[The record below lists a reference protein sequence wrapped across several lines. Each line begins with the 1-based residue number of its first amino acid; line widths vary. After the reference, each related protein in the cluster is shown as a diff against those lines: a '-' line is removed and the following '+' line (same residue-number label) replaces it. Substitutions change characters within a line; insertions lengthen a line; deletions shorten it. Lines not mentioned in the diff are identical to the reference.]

1 MIYAILVLS
10 ILINSYNYSK
20 PVTWGTIV
28 NTNVDLVNGWF
39 EVEAC
44 DKVMYAT
51 EKVNIRVS
59 PKVGAT
65 KIGFLKLNEAI
76 QVVGICDNGWSQ
88 VLYNGVPAYI
98 SSKYLSTNNVS
109 LASDQYEAP
118 KTEVPTTKTYQSF
131 VEVIGVSDD
140 YVDKVLSNYYRIPE
154 NVRTRFE
161 DFNGVLSITNE
172 NLGTKFYNNPDMKI
186 VAVTNYQGTK
196 KECSINISEKDST
209 AVLHEMGHFID
220 YYCGFLSKTDGFQ
233 SIWGS
238 ELEAFKAFHYTADAN
253 TSTVNEYFAESF
265 QVFIESPDELQENCP
280 QSYNYIIKILEV
292 L

>member
-10 ILINSYNYSK
+10 ILVNSYNYSK
-20 PVTWGTIV
+20 PVTWSTIV

-65 KIGFLKLNEAI
+65 KIGFLKLNEAV
-76 QVVGICDNGWSQ
+76 QVIGVCDNGWSQ

-98 SSKYLSTNNVS
+98 SSKYLSTNKVS
-109 LASDQYEAP
+109 LASDKYEAP
-118 KTEVPTTKTYQSF
+118 KAEVPTTKTYPSF
-131 VEVIGVSDD
+131 VEVIVVSDD

-154 NVRTRFE
+154 NVRARFE

-172 NLGTKFYNNPDMKI
+172 NLGEKFYSNSDMKI

-209 AVLHEMGHFID
+209 AVLHEMGHFVD
-220 YYCGFLSKTDGFQ
+220 YYCGFLSKTDDFQ

-253 TSTVNEYFAESF
+253 ISTANEYFAESF
-265 QVFIESPDELQENCP
+265 QVFIESPNELQENCP
-280 QSYNYIIKILEV
+280 QSYAYIVDILNQ

>member
-1 MIYAILVLS
+1 
-10 ILINSYNYSK
+10 
-20 PVTWGTIV
+20 
-28 NTNVDLVNGWF
+28 
-39 EVEAC
+39 
-44 DKVMYAT
+44 
-51 EKVNIRVS
+51 
-59 PKVGAT
+59 
-65 KIGFLKLNEAI
+65 
-76 QVVGICDNGWSQ
+76 
-88 VLYNGVPAYI
+88 
-98 SSKYLSTNNVS
+98 
-109 LASDQYEAP
+109 
-118 KTEVPTTKTYQSF
+118 
-131 VEVIGVSDD
+131 
-140 YVDKVLSNYYRIPE
+140 
-154 NVRTRFE
+154 
-161 DFNGVLSITNE
+161 
-172 NLGTKFYNNPDMKI
+172 MKI